1 MSTSTGRRLDVIETA
16 LTPREAMLAWM
27 AEAHAFGSLQVYMAS
42 LKDAP
47 DEAFPL
53 LRLGRQMEASVRRS
67 RQGQPRDQVWTAV
80 RMAVRDAGFLYYLF
94 SQCNFRV
101 LEQRRANWLHIALVA
116 EMLRTAIERESEAQ
130 LALWWR
136 EAEKAAVTSY
146 VQQGAVDSIAQRYF
160 DGRNPLF
167 PEIAES
173 VAAQVKTIEWVIGIF
188 NEVFEIPA
196 KPRSKRRK
204 GPTDPPQLDLVDLR
218 EGATSAIEQEVAL
231 IVALAKA
238 EAWRLIGEREKASE
252 LMAPFVWPPLPG

>member
-101 LEQRRANWLHIALVA
+101 LEQRRANWLSTSHWW
-116 EMLRTAIERESEAQ
+116 RRCCRRESNAQ
-130 LALWWR
+130 MALWWR

-146 VQQGAVDSIAQRYF
+146 GQQGVVDAIAQRYF
-160 DGRNPLF
+160 DGQNPLF
-167 PEIAES
+167 PEIAKS
-173 VAAQVKTIEWVIGIF
+173 VAAQVKEVKWVIGI
-188 NEVFEIPA
+188 
-196 KPRSKRRK
+196 
-204 GPTDPPQLDLVDLR
+204 
-218 EGATSAIEQEVAL
+218 
-231 IVALAKA
+231 
-238 EAWRLIGEREKASE
+238 
-252 LMAPFVWPPLPG
+252 